1 MKRAATPT
9 RSARAVG
16 MRDGVD
22 VDALDAL
29 EALRDALD
37 ASSRRSDDDD
47 SFRAESSFRAS
58 MTPRGRG
65 FHRALAMTIDDAP
78 ANARWIAVSVRL
90 PPGATFDADEIRAAT
105 RASDG
110 WTCETS
116 GDADGERTS
125 ASASESA
132 LTCARRMIQTTASHG
147 DERALAFAAM
157 AHARYGATRPG
168 GGAARIEIDF
178 GAAATLMDGT
188 TRVARARTDGIWDV
202 PVGDA
207 SAVGRVRATNAAAQL
222 AGAACAL
229 RAIRASTR
237 RARTR

>member
-1 MKRAATPT
+1 
-9 RSARAVG
+9 
-16 MRDGVD
+16 
-22 VDALDAL
+22 
-29 EALRDALD
+29 
-37 ASSRRSDDDD
+37 
-47 SFRAESSFRAS
+47 

-78 ANARWIAVSVRL
+78 ANARWIAISVRL

>member
-1 MKRAATPT
+1 
-9 RSARAVG
+9 

-132 LTCARRMIQTTASHG
+132 LTCARRMIRTNDADG
-147 DERALAFAAM
+147 DDARAPVEFAAT
-157 AHARYGATRPG
+157 AHARYGAPRPG
-168 GGAARIEIDF
+168 GGFARIEIDDF
-178 GAAATLMDGT
+178 GAAATLTDGT
-188 TRVARARTDGIWDV
+188 TRVARARADGIWDV

-207 SAVGRVRATNAAAQL
+207 SAVGRVRATTAAARL
-222 AGAACAL
+222 AGAACVL